1 MCALEPLEC
10 IHVVRSII
18 SRRRALPKQPV
29 TVKFVGTTTA
39 ATSTPLEPT
48 PSTRNT
54 EKILIISAAACG
66 TLLLVI
72 ALILFYIC
80 IKRRNATR
88 RRIGQLGEFAPAFLD
103 DEKTDKYYQT
113 SGLEKI
119 SPVSTRGPTPPCNVH
134 HRTRSAPVAF
144 AKSIRKNSK
153 GSTSK
158 DRHHADREPSGP
170 FQQIS
175 LAAEDDGFV
184 ESEDELALQRSLSTA
199 AFRNRASTI
208 SVPNPILSTLH
219 RSVSLN
225 SHTNTGYISRSP
237 PIDEEHAQD
246 PQDADALPT
255 LTNLRFEEG
264 ENLSGASKTRDLV
277 QPNRFSASMAYH
289 THRGS
294 FSSAMEFD
302 PSRFSTSSVMFDSKH
317 LFPRSGRADSDDE
330 DSDDAS
336 SSSSADG
343 FDHLPPHQK
352 PQSFETHHLYTG
364 SGDKQ
369 DLLEDE
375 EVDPMQQQQRSHPHY
390 SQHAADY
397 TAPAVQE
404 PTPHDPRV

>member
-1 MCALEPLEC
+1 MCGHERMDCP
-10 IHVVRSII
+10 HVVRSITV
-18 SRRRALPKQPV
+18 RRRALPDPPI
-29 TVKFVGTTTA
+29 TVKFVGTSD
-39 ATSTPLEPT
+39 ATSTPPL
-48 PSTRNT
+48 STSSSGNT
-54 EKILIISAAACG
+54 EKILIISAATCG
-66 TLLLVI
+66 SLLLVI

-80 IKRRNATR
+80 MKRRNAYR
-88 RRIGQLGEFAPAFLD
+88 RKIGQLQEFAPAFLD
-103 DEKTDKYYQT
+103 DEKTDKYYQP
-113 SGLEKI
+113 SDLEKI
-119 SPVSTRGPTPPCNVH
+119 SPVATRGPAPPCNVH

-144 AKSIRKNSK
+144 AKSVRKNSK
-153 GSTSK
+153 SSISK
-158 DRHHADREPSGP
+158 DRHHPDREPSGP

-175 LAAEDDGFV
+175 LVAEDDGFV

-199 AFRNRASTI
+199 VFRNRASTI
-208 SVPNPILSTLH
+208 SVPNSVLSTLH

-255 LTNLRFEEG
+255 PTNLRFEEG
-264 ENLSGASKTRDLV
+264 EHISGASKTRDLA

-302 PSRFSTSSVMFDSKH
+302 PSRFSTSSVMFDSKQ

-369 DLLEDE
+369 DPLEE
-375 EVDPMQQQQRSHPHY
+375 EGVDPMQQQQQRSHPHY
-390 SQHAADY
+390 SQHAVDY

>member
-1 MCALEPLEC
+1 MCGLESLEC
-10 IHVVRSII
+10 IHAVRSVT
-18 SRRRALPKQPV
+18 SRKRALPDPPIAGIV
-29 TVKFVGTTTA
+29 AGTIDA
-39 ATSTPLEPT
+39 ASTPPQSTT
-48 PSTRNT
+48 PPPRNT
-54 EKILIISAAACG
+54 DKILIISAATCG
-66 TLLLVI
+66 SLLLVI
-72 ALILFYIC
+72 ALTLFYIC
-80 IKRRNATR
+80 IKRRNAAR
-88 RRIGQLGEFAPAFLD
+88 RRIGQLQEFAPAFLD
-103 DEKTDKYYQT
+103 DEKPDKYYQT
-113 SGLEKI
+113 SGLEKM
-119 SPVSTRGPTPPCNVH
+119 SSLSTRGPSPPCNVH

-153 GSTSK
+153 SSVSK

-199 AFRNRASTI
+199 VFRNRASTI

-255 LTNLRFEEG
+255 ATNLRFEEG

-302 PSRFSTSSVMFDSKH
+302 PSRFSTSSVMFDSKQ

-375 EVDPMQQQQRSHPHY
+375 RVDPMQQQSSHPHY
-390 SQHAADY
+390 SQHAVDH

-404 PTPHDPRV
+404 PTLHDPRV

>member
-1 MCALEPLEC
+1 MCGHERMNCP
-10 IHVVRSII
+10 HVVRSITV
-18 SRRRALPKQPV
+18 RRRALPDPPIA
-29 TVKFVGTTTA
+29 VKFVGTSD
-39 ATSTPLEPT
+39 ATSTPPL
-48 PSTRNT
+48 STSSSGNT
-54 EKILIISAAACG
+54 EKILIISAATCG
-66 TLLLVI
+66 SLLLVI

-80 IKRRNATR
+80 MKRRNASR
-88 RRIGQLGEFAPAFLD
+88 RRIGQLQEFAPVFLD
-103 DEKTDKYYQT
+103 DEKTDKYYQP
-113 SGLEKI
+113 SDLEKI

-144 AKSIRKNSK
+144 AKSVRKNSK
-153 GSTSK
+153 SSISK
-158 DRHHADREPSGP
+158 DRHHPDREPSGP

-175 LAAEDDGFV
+175 LVAEDDGFV

-199 AFRNRASTI
+199 VFRNRASTI
-208 SVPNPILSTLH
+208 SVPNSVLSTLH

-255 LTNLRFEEG
+255 PTNLRFEEG
-264 ENLSGASKTRDLV
+264 EHISGASKARDLA

-302 PSRFSTSSVMFDSKH
+302 PSRFSTSSVMFDSKQ

-369 DLLEDE
+369 DPLEEE

-390 SQHAADY
+390 SQHAVDY